1 MILFH
6 SRDDTNVNR
15 VCIFD
20 ANCSLVLGDNIINH
34 VDTFYLNFAQR
45 PLQYIQDVHNVSLTV
60 N

>member
-20 ANCSLVLGDNIINH
+20 ANSSLVLGDNLINH

-45 PLQYIQDVHNVSLTV
+45 PLQYIQDVHTTCH
-60 N
+60 